1 MGEESPCGVMLM
13 VPLIIGFNC
22 HPVTI
27 ARACKGEWQRQAA
40 LLLQVADPL
49 ETLKTQPARGNRYP
63 ESNKTVDDCGG

>member
-1 MGEESPCGVMLM
+1 MLM

-27 ARACKGEWQRQAA
+27 ARACKEEWQRQAA